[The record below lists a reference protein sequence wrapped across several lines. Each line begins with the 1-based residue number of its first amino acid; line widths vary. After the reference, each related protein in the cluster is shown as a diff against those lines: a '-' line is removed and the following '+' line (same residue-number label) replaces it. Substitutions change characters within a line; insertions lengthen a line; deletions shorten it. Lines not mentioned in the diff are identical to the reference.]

1 VLGGGGPIDETLWA
15 PGSGP
20 FAPPPSRGRGQV
32 RPRSR
37 LQGLSGQT
45 PVSAKA
51 LAASL
56 GAEHWRKITW
66 REGVAEALAARFAA
80 LPIRPAHRDQK
91 RSEPW
96 PEAWLVIEWPEGG
109 AEASKYG
116 LANLPEDTALERI
129 VHLAKLSWRIEHDER
144 ELKQELGLGHYEGHG
159 WRGFDHH
166 AAFYIAA

>member
-1 VLGGGGPIDETLWA
+1 
-15 PGSGP
+15 
-20 FAPPPSRGRGQV
+20 
-32 RPRSR
+32 
-37 LQGLSGQT
+37 
-45 PVSAKA
+45 
-51 LAASL
+51 
-56 GAEHWRKITW
+56 
-66 REGVAEALAARFAA
+66 VAEALSARFAA

-159 WRGFDHH
+159 WRGFHHH
-166 AAFYIAA
+166 AAPYIAA